1 MDISNNII
9 DLQYLTNPSFSN
21 IIEKKMGTQK
31 NKDDIDTNM
40 IQLYRR
46 RILLLTKD
54 MLLGKKSKDV
64 NLDDFFLK
72 YCDYCVKY
80 FKLEDNVNI
89 IQKDYVKYNK
99 KNNKSDNRLKQDFK
113 MNNDILFKEKKKEIN
128 LSKFIIK
135 KSNKKNTIIPQIKS
149 LN

>member
-31 NKDDIDTNM
+31 NKDDIDTNT

-99 KNNKSDNRLKQDFK
+99 KNNKSDNKLKQDFK